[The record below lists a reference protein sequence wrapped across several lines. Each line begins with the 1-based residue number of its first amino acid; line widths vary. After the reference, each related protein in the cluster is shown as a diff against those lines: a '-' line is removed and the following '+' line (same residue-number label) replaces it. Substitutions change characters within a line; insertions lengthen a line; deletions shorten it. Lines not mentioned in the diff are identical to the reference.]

1 MTSFDRDFEEQLK
14 EDVKILLN
22 SYSSIDNL
30 PILIDKVKNLSA
42 NVDQAPS
49 KSMQDALLPSMKAL
63 VANELF
69 SCILHYWDYE
79 DNNTGCPIWW
89 WANEGNI
96 LADCCNIW
104 KFVYLSHVP
113 NCYYMKEVSNL
124 DIVAKV
130 WSCLVMLDLECDA
143 LIVEMFQIFFKIIR
157 SIYSLAVFSAMETIM
172 SLEKY
177 KEISLILLSPLLAS
191 VKKEIQK
198 VSPILYKL
206 GEQVITKI
214 NA

>member
-1 MTSFDRDFEEQLK
+1 
-14 EDVKILLN
+14 
-22 SYSSIDNL
+22 
-30 PILIDKVKNLSA
+30 
-42 NVDQAPS
+42 
-49 KSMQDALLPSMKAL
+49 
-63 VANELF
+63 
-69 SCILHYWDYE
+69 
-79 DNNTGCPIWW
+79 
-89 WANEGNI
+89 
-96 LADCCNIW
+96 
-104 KFVYLSHVP
+104 
-113 NCYYMKEVSNL
+113 MKEVSNL